1 MDQHDIL
8 YIYYNHTTMS
18 SLTKQIVDELMEKFK
33 NENPDTIIKIIQELR
48 SNIRQ
53 SRVEQV
59 SVY

>member
-1 MDQHDIL
+1 
-8 YIYYNHTTMS
+8 MS

-48 SNIRQ
+48 NNIRE
-53 SRVEQV
+53 SRIKQD

>member
-1 MDQHDIL
+1 
-8 YIYYNHTTMS
+8 MS

-33 NENPDTIIKIIQELR
+33 NENPDTIINIIQELR

>member
-1 MDQHDIL
+1 
-8 YIYYNHTTMS
+8 MS

-53 SRVEQV
+53 SSFLKKAVI
-59 SVY
+59 ST

>member
-1 MDQHDIL
+1 
-8 YIYYNHTTMS
+8 MS

-48 SNIRQ
+48 NNIRE
-53 SRVEQV
+53 SRIEQD

>member
-1 MDQHDIL
+1 
-8 YIYYNHTTMS
+8 MS
-18 SLTKQIVDELMEKFK
+18 SLTKQIVDELMDKFK

-48 SNIRQ
+48 NNIRQ